1 MLLHKSVE
9 HDSRVR
15 REGRALVG
23 AGHEVVVLHAPRGAG
38 LGEELDGFGLR
49 AVTLPGWAR
58 GLPAVVRRG
67 LLVLAFVR
75 AVRRVRPDAV
85 HAHDV
90 AMLGPGAVGARLTGA
105 RLVYDSHEY
114 AVGVPYRERLWAWL
128 VSTLERVLIGRA
140 DAVITVS
147 DGIAERLRERYGLS
161 ETPVVVV
168 RNLPDPEE
176 TDPEF
181 EAPDLRAE
189 LGIAAEA
196 PLVLHLGA
204 VAWDR
209 GGETLVRAVARVPD
223 AHLLFLGADD
233 SGFAAGLEEVARDEG
248 IADRVHFRP
257 SVPVGQIRAYTRQA
271 SVGITLL
278 EDTCDNHR
286 LALPNKLFEY
296 LAAGVSVVASDLSEM
311 RRALA
316 GRPATALVDPADPA
330 SVAAGI
336 EAMLR
341 DAVEIP
347 PSPFEWEEDARRL
360 VDLYARLG
368 QPAARRAQAEPG
380 PRRALV
386 LVRNGVVH
394 DARVMREARLLDSL
408 GYETTVAGVRTAGAE
423 PPRVEGAEVVWLD
436 PGGGL
441 RALVRRVRSRLASP
455 SSNGDRPSAPASPR
469 SDTYTVPDRGLASRP
484 QTNRQFPPSE
494 GQNRRLVSNSAF
506 ARLRRLVTTAD
517 YYRRGIGLVRR
528 TRPALIHAN
537 DYNTAWIGLAGK
549 LLAGSRFVYD
559 SHELWPDRNLR
570 PEWRPWLLLCEA
582 LFVRA
587 ADSVITTS
595 PGYAEVIAGRYRVPP
610 PAVVRNLP
618 EWRVEPVAP
627 RAEPSAPRAGEGPL
641 AVYFGAVTRNRGLP
655 TALRAL
661 ALVPELRLRIVGPE
675 AWGYRATLAT
685 LAAEMGVADRLEL
698 LDPVA
703 PEEAPSVLGD
713 ADVGLALIE
722 PACLSYE
729 MTLPNKLYEYVAA
742 SLPVLCSEIP
752 VLAREVRV
760 HGIGAVADPADPAA
774 VAAALRSMLE
784 PEANASFREA
794 ARRLAVEATW
804 TQERE
809 KLAAVYGAA
818 GADR

>member
-15 REGRALVG
+15 REGRALVE
-23 AGHEVVVLHAPRGAG
+23 AGHEVVVLHAPREGG

-49 AVTLPGWAR
+49 AVAVPGWAR

-75 AVRRVRPDAV
+75 EVRRVWPDAV

-128 VSTLERVLIGRA
+128 VRTLERVLIGRA

-147 DGIAERLRERYGLS
+147 DGIAERLRERYGLG
-161 ETPVVVV
+161 ETPTVV
-168 RNLPDPEE
+168 RNLPDPGE
-176 TDPEF
+176 TDPNF

-204 VAWDR
+204 VARDR
-209 GGETLVRAVARVPD
+209 GGETLVRAVARAPG

-248 IADRVHFRP
+248 VADRVHLRP

-271 SVGITLL
+271 SAAVTLL

-296 LAAGVSVVASDLSEM
+296 LAAEVPVVASDLPEM

-316 GRPATALVDPADPA
+316 GRPATALVDPADPV
-330 SVAAGI
+330 SVTAGI
-336 EAMLR
+336 EAVLR
-341 DAVEIP
+341 DEGEIP

-360 VDLYARLG
+360 IDLYSRLG
-368 QPAARRAQAEPG
+368 QPPARRAQAEPG

-408 GYETTVAGVRTAGAE
+408 GYETTVAGVRTGAGVE

-441 RALVRRVRSRLASP
+441 RALVRRVRSRRASP
-455 SSNGDRPSAPASPR
+455 SSNGDRPSAPASCR
-469 SDTYTVPDRGLASRP
+469 SDTHTVSDRRFASSSP
-484 QTNRQFPPSE
+484 TNRQFASYT
-494 GQNRRLVSNSAF
+494 GVNRKLDFGPAS

-549 LLAGSRFVYD
+549 LLVDSRFVYD

-610 PAVVRNLP
+610 PTVVRNVP
-618 EWRVEPVAP
+618 EWR
-627 RAEPSAPRAGEGPL
+627 AEPGASRAGEGPG

-661 ALVPELRLRIVGPE
+661 ALAPELRLRIVGPE
-675 AWGYRATLAT
+675 AWGYRATLAE
-685 LAAEMGVADRLEL
+685 LAVELGVADRLEL

-703 PEEAPSVLGD
+703 PEEAPSVLAD

-729 MTLPNKLYEYVAA
+729 MTLPNKLYEYAA
-742 SLPVLCSEIP
+742 AGLPVLCSEIP
-752 VLAREVRV
+752 VLAREVRE
-760 HGIGAVADPADPAA
+760 HGIGTVADPADPAA

-784 PEANASFREA
+784 PEANARFREA
-794 ARRLAVEATW
+794 ARRLAAEATW